1 VDHACNTGYSG
12 GRDQED
18 HGSKPVQ
25 ANSSTRPYLEKTLHK
40 NRAGGVAESVGP
52 EFKPQHR
59 KKKKAA
65 EEEKLALPPDN
76 TCATMLPL
84 YFPSLA

>member
-1 VDHACNTGYSG
+1 
-12 GRDQED
+12 
-18 HGSKPVQ
+18 
-25 ANSSTRPYLEKTLHK
+25 
-40 NRAGGVAESVGP
+40 VAESVGP